1 MATRKRK
8 EAKKPEPVTTEVTPS
23 ITIEVIPVETEVSPL
38 PIGQQVRVTAEVK
51 GPGGVM
57 RAGTTTVI
65 EGCQMTGEKVQ
76 YKVLHRGFRFWVPGE
91 IVEKL

>member
-8 EAKKPEPVTTEVTPS
+8 VAKEPEL
-23 ITIEVIPVETEVSPL
+23 EVIQEGGSPL

-51 GPGGVM
+51 GLGGVM
-57 RAGTTTVI
+57 RAGTTSVI
-65 EGCQMTGEKVQ
+65 EGCQVTGEKVQ